1 MNCLGKPSALWTA
14 CDIGNIELVE
24 SLLAIEDMCEDITAP
39 DGTSAAAIALGH
51 KNAEICVT
59 LLESGI
65 EPRDNIVF
73 LAREL
78 LKVED
83 DDRQTEKLKESVK
96 KSLRR
101 MKLLAKETSD
111 TDESNSKGAQKRR
124 IFYTSTIYS
133 YLNKF
138 LCLPFK
144 FSEDAVT
151 SHKLISFSSLLS
163 SSLF

>member
-1 MNCLGKPSALWTA
+1 MSQYVKHDATQFPVRS
-14 CDIGNIELVE
+14 DVSVSIELVE
-24 SLLAIEDMCEDITAP
+24 ALLAVEDMCEDITAP

-111 TDESNSKGAQKRR
+111 TDESNSKGAQKLQYHL
-124 IFYTSTIYS
+124 F
-133 YLNKF
+133 
-138 LCLPFK
+138 
-144 FSEDAVT
+144 
-151 SHKLISFSSLLS
+151 ISQQVPLLAI
-163 SSLF
+163 